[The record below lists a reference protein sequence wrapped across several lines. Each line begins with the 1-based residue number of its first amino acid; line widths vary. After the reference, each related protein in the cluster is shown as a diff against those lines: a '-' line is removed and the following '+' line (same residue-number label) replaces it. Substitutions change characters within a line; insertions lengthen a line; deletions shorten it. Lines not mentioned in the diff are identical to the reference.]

1 MTSKDKKT
9 RKTCENA
16 ALSIFTF
23 SQIHSWMKRAKV
35 FACWKGAF
43 TSYEAS
49 RRLSEDHHPTEQ
61 LMEHKAKTFY
71 ILPRR
76 REMMTLEQ
84 TWITDDQEDDIEDN
98 ESKSLCPDQYYL
110 KQYRKSIDQVHQFP

>member
-43 TSYEAS
+43 TSY
-49 RRLSEDHHPTEQ
+49 RLSEDLHQTEQ

-76 REMMTLEQ
+76 RIMMTLEQ
-84 TWITDDQEDDIEDN
+84 TWITDDQEFMDDIEDM